1 MIGRPENHWQRAAA
15 GIVERFTGRAVTKT
29 TGSLHIRNPV
39 NTDRLL
45 ALFVLASMPAA
56 IIGMLSAGA
65 DYLAAIVA
73 QPDLNTGWRM
83 FALKAAGFSTSP
95 DGALAT
101 LLLGL
106 MIVAPLVLV
115 ATFTSI
121 TWEIV
126 FAALR
131 RRPVDPGW
139 PMASWLFVLLLPP
152 GTPLVL
158 AAVGMTFGVVLG
170 KHIFGGTGRY
180 IASPAVLGAL
190 FLHYAY
196 PTLFADMTIW
206 HTTDKFGTAELMNQG
221 MSWWQTF
228 AHRELGLLGTGSA
241 LACAGGGLW
250 LAVAGVASLRTLAGA
265 LFGLLLAATIASALG
280 GTFAAHWH
288 FALGSFAFCWAFTLT
303 DPTTLPL
310 TRGGRWLHGIFF
322 GVLVILM
329 READPT
335 HPEGTLFAVLLAGLF
350 VPLID
355 FAVLRAQH
363 LLFGGQLE
371 IET

>member
-1 MIGRPENHWQRAAA
+1 MTGRPENHWQRAAA
-15 GIVERFTGRAVTKT
+15 GIVERFIGRELTKT

-56 IIGMLSAGA
+56 IVGTLSAGT
-65 DYLAAIVA
+65 DYLATIAA

-83 FALKAAGFSTSP
+83 FALTAAGFSISP
-95 DGALAT
+95 DDVLAP

-106 MIVAPLVLV
+106 MIVAPLVVV
-115 ATFTSI
+115 ATITSI

-139 PMASWLFVLLLPP
+139 PMASWLFALLLPP

-158 AAVGMTFGVVLG
+158 AAVGMSFGAVLG

-206 HTTDKFGTAELMNQG
+206 NTADEFGTAEG

-228 AHRELGLLGTGSA
+228 AHSEPGLLGTGSA
-241 LACAGGGLW
+241 LACTAGALL
-250 LAVAGVASLRTLAGA
+250 LAVAGIASLRTLAGA
-265 LFGLLLAATIASALG
+265 LLGLLLAASIATALG
-280 GTFAAHWH
+280 GTFPAYWH

-310 TRGGRWLHGIFF
+310 TRAARWLHGACF
-322 GVLVILM
+322 GVLVVLM

-335 HPEGTLFAVLLAGLF
+335 QPEGSLFAVLLAGLF

-355 FAVLRAQH
+355 FAVLRTQH
-363 LLFGGQLE
+363 ARFKGRLE

>member
-1 MIGRPENHWQRAAA
+1 MTGRPENRWQRAAA
-15 GIVERFTGRAVTKT
+15 GIAERFTGREVTKT
-29 TGSLHIRNPV
+29 TGSLHIRNPL

-45 ALFVLASMPAA
+45 ALFILASIPAA
-56 IIGMLSAGA
+56 IVGTLSAGTE
-65 DYLAAIVA
+65 YLAAIVA

-83 FALKAAGFSTSP
+83 FALTGAAASP
-95 DGALAT
+95 DDAPAV

-106 MIVAPLVLV
+106 TIIAPLVVV
-115 ATFTSI
+115 ATMTSI

-158 AAVGMTFGVVLG
+158 AAIGMTFGAVLG

-196 PTLFADMTIW
+196 PALVADMTIW
-206 HTTDKFGTAELMNQG
+206 NTADGLATAEVANQG

-228 AHRELGLLGTGSA
+228 AGREPGLLGTGSA
-241 LACAGGGLW
+241 LACMAGALW
-250 LAVAGVASLRTLAGA
+250 LAVAGVASLRTLTGA
-265 LFGLLLAATIASALG
+265 LFGLLLAATIATALG
-280 GTFAAHWH
+280 GTYPAHWH

-322 GVLVILM
+322 GVLVVLM

-363 LLFGGQLE
+363 LRFGGQLE
-371 IET
+371 IEK